1 MPAETDSQSAVTQL
15 LVQYQGALYAYL
27 YACVRNP
34 TDADDLFQ
42 EVSMAVV
49 ESFSQ
54 LQTEEG
60 FFPWAREIASRRVLA
75 FYRKSK
81 KEQPVSPQVISALSD
96 AAHHVEQRQPLSQRQ
111 ERLQECL
118 ERLPRRSRELIARYY
133 NTSGESGTRV
143 ARQFGQNVNA
153 VYAKIHRIRTI
164 LRDCIA
170 QRLQQESGE

>member
-1 MPAETDSQSAVTQL
+1 MTLRHTKEEDRQETVVRILNAEDSERESIIEEYQRRQVEAFAPTTRRNFVQILRMFERWCDEHGFSAE
-15 LVQYQGALYAYL
+15 
-27 YACVRNP
+27 P
-34 TDADDLFQ
+34 
-42 EVSMAVV
+42 
-49 ESFSQ
+49 
-54 LQTEEG
+54 
-60 FFPWAREIASRRVLA
+60 
-75 FYRKSK
+75 
-81 KEQPVSPQVISALSD
+81 PVSPQVISALSD